1 MEIDGVILMAIIVPV
16 IVSLSVFMYHMVNGT
31 VGSKGITQP
40 YKTKSGAI
48 KTAKKERSE
57 YIV

>member
-1 MEIDGVILMAIIVPV
+1 MEVDGVILMAVIVPV
-16 IVSLSVFMYHMVNGT
+16 IIALSVFMHQMVNGR
-31 VGSKGITQP
+31 VGSKGITQS
-40 YKTKSGAI
+40 YKTKSGKV

>member
-1 MEIDGVILMAIIVPV
+1 
-16 IVSLSVFMYHMVNGT
+16 VNGT